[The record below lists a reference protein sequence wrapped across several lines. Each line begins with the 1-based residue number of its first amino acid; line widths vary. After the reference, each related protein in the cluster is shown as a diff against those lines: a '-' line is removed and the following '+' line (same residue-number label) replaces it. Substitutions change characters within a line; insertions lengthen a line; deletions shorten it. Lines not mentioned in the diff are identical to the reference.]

1 MLTILPKLISCTA
14 IAVIS
19 SCFVPLTSWAADD
32 AAQIRAIVDTA
43 VRPVMAE
50 YDVPGMAVAVTINNQ
65 SWFFN
70 YGVAS
75 RENATAISENTLFE
89 IGSVSKTFAAILAT
103 YAQGQ
108 GVLSLDD
115 HPGKYLP
122 QLKNSAIDQ
131 ASLLHLGTYSAG
143 GLPLQVPD
151 EISNMQ
157 QMMAYFQ
164 NWKPDAAPGAVRR
177 YSNPSIG
184 LFGHIAALAMKSDF
198 ASVAESVL
206 FPQLGLQHTYV
217 RVPDSAQANYAW
229 GYNKANK
236 AIRVTPGV
244 FDIEAYGVK
253 SSSADMIH
261 FVRKNIEPAQL
272 AGPMRRAVEATH
284 VGYFEVGA
292 MVQGLGWE
300 QYPYPVTLE
309 RLLEGNSQSMLMEAN
324 PARPLRAPREPVKST
339 LFNKTG
345 STAGFGSYVLF
356 VPEKKIGIVM
366 LANRSYP
373 IPARVKAAYA
383 ILQQLAPIVR

>member
-1 MLTILPKLISCTA
+1 LITKPNRISRTAVAFIFSCG
-14 IAVIS
+14 
-19 SCFVPLTSWAADD
+19 VPLASRAADD
-32 AAQIRAIVDTA
+32 AAALRVTVDAAMRA
-43 VRPVMAE
+43 VMVE
-50 YDVPGMAVAVTINNQ
+50 HDVPGMAVAVTVNGQ

-75 RENATAISENTLFE
+75 REKATAVSENTVFE
-89 IGSVSKTFAAILAT
+89 LGSVSKTFAATLAT

-108 GVLSLDD
+108 GILSLDE

-122 QLKNSAIDQ
+122 QLKDSAIDK
-131 ASLLHLGTYSAG
+131 ASLLNLATYSAG

-151 EISNMQ
+151 EISNMR

-164 NWKPDAAPGAVRR
+164 SWKPDAAPGAVRR

-184 LFGHIAALAMKSDF
+184 LFGHITAIAMKTDF
-198 ASVAESVL
+198 AGAAESLL

-217 RVPDSAQANYAW
+217 NLPASAQAGYAW
-229 GYNKANK
+229 GYDKANK
-236 AIRVTPGV
+236 AVRVNPGV
-244 FDIEAYGVK
+244 FDAETYGVK
-253 SSSADMIH
+253 SSAADMIH
-261 FVRKNIEPAQL
+261 FVRENIEPAQL

-284 VGYFEVGA
+284 VGYFAIGA

-300 QYPYPVTLE
+300 QYPYPVTLA
-309 RLLEGNSQSMLMEAN
+309 RLLAGNSQSMIMEAN
-324 PARPLRAPREPVKST
+324 PAKPLSPPRPPSGPT

-345 STAGFGSYVLF
+345 STGGFGAYVLF

-366 LANRSYP
+366 LANKNYP

-383 ILQQLAPIVR
+383 ILEQAARMAK

>member
-1 MLTILPKLISCTA
+1 MTISPKLISRIA

-43 VRPVMAE
+43 IRPVMAE

-108 GVLSLDD
+108 GVLSLND

-217 RVPDSAQANYAW
+217 RVPDSAQASYAW

-236 AIRVTPGV
+236 AIRVTPDV

-300 QYPYPVTLE
+300 QYSYPVTLD

-324 PARPLRAPREPVKST
+324 PAKPLRVPREPVKST

>member
-1 MLTILPKLISCTA
+1 LIARPIRVSRTAVAFICSCLFPLA
-14 IAVIS
+14 S
-19 SCFVPLTSWAADD
+19 SAADD
-32 AAQIRAIVDTA
+32 GAALRVTVDAAMRA
-43 VRPVMAE
+43 VMAE
-50 YDVPGMAVAVTINNQ
+50 HDVPGMAVAVTVNGR

-75 RENATAISENTLFE
+75 REKATAVSENTVFE
-89 IGSVSKTFAAILAT
+89 IGSLSKTFAATLAT
-103 YAQGQ
+103 YAEAQGS
-108 GVLSLDD
+108 LSLDD

-122 QLKNSAIDQ
+122 QLKGSAIDK
-131 ASLLHLGTYSAG
+131 ASLLNLATYSAG

-151 EISNMQ
+151 EVSNMQ

-164 NWKPDAAPGAVRR
+164 GWKPDAAPGAVRR

-184 LFGHIAALAMKSDF
+184 LFGHITAIAMKTDF
-198 ASVAESVL
+198 AGAAESVL

-217 RVPDSAQANYAW
+217 RVPASAQASYAW

-236 AIRVTPGV
+236 PIRVNPDV
-244 FDIEAYGVK
+244 FEAEAYGVK
-253 SSSADMIH
+253 SSAADMIH
-261 FVRKNIEPAQL
+261 FVRENIEPGQL

-309 RLLEGNSQSMLMEAN
+309 RLLDGNSQSMIMGAN
-324 PARPLRAPREPVKST
+324 PATPLSAPRQPSGPT

-345 STAGFGSYVLF
+345 STGGFGGYVLF

-366 LANRSYP
+366 LANKNYP

-383 ILQQLAPIVR
+383 ILEQVARMAK

>member
-1 MLTILPKLISCTA
+1 LITKPNRISRTAVAFIFSCG
-14 IAVIS
+14 
-19 SCFVPLTSWAADD
+19 VPLAGRAADD
-32 AAQIRAIVDTA
+32 AAALRVTVDAAMRA
-43 VRPVMAE
+43 VMIE
-50 YDVPGMAVAVTINNQ
+50 HDVPGMAVAVTVNGQ

-75 RENATAISENTLFE
+75 REQATAVSENTVFE
-89 IGSVSKTFAAILAT
+89 LGSVSKTFAATLAT

-108 GVLSLDD
+108 GILSLDE

-122 QLKNSAIDQ
+122 QLKDSAIDK
-131 ASLLHLGTYSAG
+131 ASLLNLATYSAG

-151 EISNMQ
+151 EISNMR

-164 NWKPDAAPGAVRR
+164 SWKPDAAPGAVRR

-184 LFGHIAALAMKSDF
+184 LFGHITAIAMKTDF
-198 ASVAESVL
+198 AGAAESLL

-217 RVPDSAQANYAW
+217 NLPASAQAGYAW
-229 GYNKANK
+229 GYDKANK
-236 AIRVTPGV
+236 AVRVNPGV
-244 FDIEAYGVK
+244 FDAETYGVK
-253 SSSADMIH
+253 SSAADMIH
-261 FVRKNIEPAQL
+261 FVRENIEPAQL

-284 VGYFEVGA
+284 VGYFAIGA

-300 QYPYPVTLE
+300 QYPYPVTLA
-309 RLLEGNSQSMLMEAN
+309 RLLAGNSQSMIMEAN
-324 PARPLRAPREPVKST
+324 PAKPLSPPRPPSGPT

-345 STAGFGSYVLF
+345 STGGFGAYVLF

-366 LANRSYP
+366 LANKNYP

-383 ILQQLAPIVR
+383 ILEQAARMAK

>member
-1 MLTILPKLISCTA
+1 LITRPKRISRAAVALICSCIFPFA
-14 IAVIS
+14 
-19 SCFVPLTSWAADD
+19 SWAADD
-32 AAQIRAIVDTA
+32 AATLRATVDA
-43 VRPVMAE
+43 AMRPVMAE
-50 YDVPGMAVAVTINNQ
+50 HDVTGMAVAVTVNGQ
-65 SWFFN
+65 SYFFN

-75 RENATAISENTLFE
+75 REKNTAVSENTVFE
-89 IGSVSKTFAAILAT
+89 LGSVTKTFAATLAT

-108 GVLSLDD
+108 GILSLDD
-115 HPGKYLP
+115 NPGKYLP
-122 QLKNSAIDQ
+122 QLKGSAIDK
-131 ASLLHLGTYSAG
+131 ASLLNLGTYSAG

-151 EISNMQ
+151 GISNMK

-184 LFGHIAALAMKSDF
+184 LFGYITGLAMKSDF
-198 ASVAESVL
+198 ASAAESAL

-217 RVPDSAQANYAW
+217 RVPASAQANYAW

-236 AIRVTPGV
+236 AIRVNPDV
-244 FDIEAYGVK
+244 FDAEAYGVK
-253 SSSADMIH
+253 SSAADMIH
-261 FVRKNIEPAQL
+261 FVQENIEPGQL

-300 QYPYPVTLE
+300 QYPYPISLE
-309 RLLEGNSQSMLMEAN
+309 RLLDGNSQSMIMGAN
-324 PARPLRAPREPVKST
+324 SAKQLSPPRAPSRPT

-345 STAGFGSYVLF
+345 STGGFGSYVLF

-366 LANRSYP
+366 LANRNYP

-383 ILQQLAPIVR
+383 ILEQVARMAK